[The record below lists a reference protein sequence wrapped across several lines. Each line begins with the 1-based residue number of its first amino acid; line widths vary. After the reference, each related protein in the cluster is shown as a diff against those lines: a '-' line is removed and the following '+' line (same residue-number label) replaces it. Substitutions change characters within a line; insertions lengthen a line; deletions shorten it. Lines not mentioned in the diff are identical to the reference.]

1 MNKILRLKNW
11 LYAVACFLLAAC
23 PSAAL
28 AQGDAAATPHKDDGR
43 VIEQA
48 KYELPAFD
56 ELPDRFKRR
65 HPREAVEAM
74 RASGVEMSKIKYLSD
89 GLKIN
94 GFIFK
99 PKHAA
104 GQKLPAVIFNRGG
117 AEDGLISA
125 ANFNYLYEMHRLA
138 EAGFVVLAS
147 QYRGAGGSEG
157 RDELGGADTND
168 VLSLVQTARALGYVD
183 TERLFMWG
191 YSRGA
196 LMTLQAVERG
206 APLRAAVVVGPPTD
220 WEMSLRQNPGLLQ
233 LVRARWPDFDARRAH
248 YERLRSPAR
257 WADKLTIPLLIFQG
271 GADPAVSPQQAL
283 LLAQRMEEA
292 GNLYELIVYARDDH
306 PISVNAEDRIRRT
319 IDWFRNV
326 RIPSVLQPLR
336 KTLREQGVEAA
347 VRQYHELKKNAPAR
361 YDFAEPELNSFGY
374 ELLFTGR
381 VKEAVE
387 IFKLN
392 VAAYPEAFNTYDSL
406 GEAYLAAGER
416 DLAVKNY
423 RRSLELN
430 PQNTNAVE
438 VLKRIG
444 AEKQ

>member
-1 MNKILRLKNW
+1 MRKLARLFKPS
-11 LYAVACFLLAAC
+11 LPAALVLLFAL
-23 PSAAL
+23 PAL
-28 AQGDAAATPHKDDGR
+28 AQTGGASATQKDDGR
-43 VIEQA
+43 VVEQA

-56 ELPDRFKRR
+56 ELPERFRRR
-65 HPREAVEAM
+65 HTREQVETM
-74 RASGVEMSKIKYLSD
+74 RAAGLELSKIKYLSD

-94 GFIFK
+94 GFVFK

-147 QYRGAGGSEG
+147 QYRGADGSEG
-157 RDELGGADTND
+157 RDELGGADTKD
-168 VLSLVQTARALGYVD
+168 VINLIETARSLGYVD
-183 TERLFMWG
+183 MGRVFMWG
-191 YSRGA
+191 YSRGG
-196 LMTLQAVERG
+196 LMTLQAVAAG

-220 WEMSLRQNPGLLQ
+220 WELSLRQNPGLLQ
-233 LVRARWPDFDARRAH
+233 LVRARWPDFDARRD
-248 YERLRSPAR
+248 YYMNLRSPAR
-257 WADKLTIPLLIFQG
+257 WADKLTVPLLIFQG

-292 GNLYELIVYARDDH
+292 GNLYELVVYARDDH
-306 PISVNAEDRIRRT
+306 PISVNAEDRIRKT
-319 IDWFRNV
+319 IDWFKNV
-326 RIPSVLQPLR
+326 RVPSVVQPLR
-336 KTLREQGVEAA
+336 SVLREQGVEAA
-347 VRQYHELKKNAPAR
+347 VRRYHELKKTAADR
-361 YDFAEPELNSFGY
+361 YDFAEAELNNFGY

-406 GEAYLAAGER
+406 GEAYLADGQR

-423 RRSLELN
+423 KRSLELN
-430 PQNTNAVE
+430 PQNTNAVD

-444 AEKQ
+444 EQVKQ